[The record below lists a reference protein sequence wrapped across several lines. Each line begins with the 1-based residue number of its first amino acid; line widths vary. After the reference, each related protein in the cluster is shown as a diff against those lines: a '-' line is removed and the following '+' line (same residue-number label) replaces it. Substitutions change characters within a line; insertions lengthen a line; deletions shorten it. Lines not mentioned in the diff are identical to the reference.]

1 MICTAMVMTFSKYAD
16 DYDNDDGDDDDDDDD
31 VILGLVTF
39 SFR

>member
-1 MICTAMVMTFSKYAD
+1 MIYTAMVMTFSKYAD